1 MTAQHTYYALLTV
14 PLIALQDVFD
24 PEEVPEGWILTGA
37 VPVVAQSTEAG
48 SSSAAAAVEDEDEC
62 ILMDGAPPAAV
73 DGGAGGGEGVKRRR
87 EADGVDGDGA
97 KKARVEADDDVIL
110 L

>member
-1 MTAQHTYYALLTV
+1 M
-14 PLIALQDVFD
+14 FD

-37 VPVVAQSTEAG
+37 LPVATQSADHAG
-48 SSSAAAAVEDEDEC
+48 SSAEAAEDEDEC
-62 ILMDGAPPAAV
+62 IIMDGAPPPEAVGGSAA
-73 DGGAGGGEGVKRRR
+73 GGEGVKRRR
-87 EADGVDGDGA
+87 EAGGVDGDGA